1 MNSKIIISLN
11 KNIMDRIRL
20 QNFRSLQDTGE
31 INIKPLTLLVGKNSS
46 GKSSFLR
53 FFPLIKQSLE
63 ESKHGPI
70 LWYKEKG
77 VDFGDFETTVTKGEN
92 TIVMSFQIDILRY
105 HFPEPKNKPAL
116 NVELSIKKENNSNYD
131 YLHSASI
138 NYGDVDINMFFNQGT
153 ELKTDIIINGEVMPS
168 ARTYRRDNSL
178 FPYIRTDEVE
188 IDGFDYLTESMRK
201 GTRYIYKTID
211 DFLFITFEEFNK
223 KINGEEYPHNKIV
236 IFNKIVYANLFELLR
251 YVEFNLR
258 FEVDSL
264 VYIGPFR
271 DAPQRYYRMQNLS
284 ANSIDMNGSN
294 IAVYVKELGAKLE
307 TLNDILL
314 TRFGFTIDVE
324 SNFGQI
330 SLFIIKDGN
339 RTNIIDNGFGYSQ
352 ILPIILATFQLKDN
366 VNKYK
371 MSTFSNSLCIEQP
384 ELHLHPKMQFEY
396 GCMIADTLKTMED
409 CSSSRIKQKIILETH
424 SRSIIE
430 AIGQNIADKLIDRD
444 DVAVYLFEEHPDKS
458 SVSCVRSA
466 EFNKE
471 GYLNNWPL
479 GFLD

>member
-1 MNSKIIISLN
+1 
-11 KNIMDRIRL
+11 MDRIRL
-20 QNFRSLQDTGE
+20 KNFRSLKDTGE
-31 INIKPLTLLVGKNSS
+31 IEIKPLTLLVGKNSS

-77 VDFGDFETTVTKGEN
+77 VDFGDFETTVTKGED
-92 TIVMSFQIDILRY
+92 TIVMSFQVDVLRY
-105 HFPEPKNKPAL
+105 HFPEPKNKPAI
-116 NVELSIKKENNSNYD
+116 NVELSIKKENDSNYD
-131 YLHSASI
+131 YLHSACIS
-138 NYGDVDINMFFNQGT
+138 YGDVNINMVFNQGAK
-153 ELKTDIIINGEVMPS
+153 LKTDITINGESMPS
-168 ARTYRRDNSL
+168 ASTYRRDNTL
-178 FPYIRTDEVE
+178 FPYIRTDEVDIE
-188 IDGFDYLTESMRK
+188 GFDYLTESTRK
-201 GTRYIYKTID
+201 GSRYIYKTID

-223 KINGEEYPHNKIV
+223 KINGEEYPYNKV
-236 IFNKIVYANLFELLR
+236 AIFNKIVYANLFDLLR

-258 FEVDSL
+258 FDVDDL

-284 ANSIDMNGSN
+284 ANTIDMNGSN
-294 IAVYVKELGAKLE
+294 IAVYIKEMGDKLK
-307 TLNDILL
+307 TLNDVLL
-314 TRFGFTIDVE
+314 SRFGFTIDVE

-330 SLFIIKDGN
+330 SLFIVKDGK

-352 ILPIILATFQLKDN
+352 ILPIILATFQLKDS
-366 VNKYK
+366 VSQHKVG
-371 MSTFSNSLCIEQP
+371 SHCFSLCIEQP

-396 GCMIADTLKTMED
+396 GCMIADTLKAMED
-409 CSSSRIKQKIILETH
+409 CSNGHIKQQIILETH

-430 AIGQNIADKLIDRD
+430 ALGKSIADKLIDRN
-444 DVAVYLFEEHPDKS
+444 DVGVYLFEEHPDES
-458 SVSCVRSA
+458 CISCVRSA
-466 EFNKE
+466 EFDEE

>member
-1 MNSKIIISLN
+1 
-11 KNIMDRIRL
+11 MDRIRL

>member
-1 MNSKIIISLN
+1 
-11 KNIMDRIRL
+11 MDRIRL

-31 INIKPLTLLVGKNSS
+31 IKIKPLTLLVGKNSS

-258 FEVDSL
+258 FKVDSL

>member
-1 MNSKIIISLN
+1 
-11 KNIMDRIRL
+11 MDRIRL

-31 INIKPLTLLVGKNSS
+31 IEIKPLTLLVGKNSS

-77 VDFGDFETTVTKGEN
+77 VDFGDFETTVTKGED
-92 TIVMSFQIDILRY
+92 TIVMSFQIDVLRY
-105 HFPEPKNKPAL
+105 HFPEPKNKPAI
-116 NVELSIKKENNSNYD
+116 NVELSIKKENDSNYD
-131 YLHSASI
+131 YLHSAHIS
-138 NYGDVDINMFFNQGT
+138 YGDVDINMVFNQGI
-153 ELKTDIIINGEVMPS
+153 ELKTDIIINGESMPS
-168 ARTYRRDNSL
+168 ASTYRRDNSL
-178 FPYIRTDEVE
+178 FPYIRTDEVKIE
-188 IDGFDYLTESMRK
+188 GFSYLTESMRK

-223 KINGEEYPHNKIV
+223 KINGEEYPYNKIA

-258 FEVDSL
+258 FEFDDL

-284 ANSIDMNGSN
+284 ANTIDMNGSN
-294 IAVYVKELGAKLE
+294 IAVFVKEMGEKLQ
-307 TLNDILL
+307 TLNDVID

-324 SNFGQI
+324 SKFGQI
-330 SLFIIKDGN
+330 SLFIIKDGK

-352 ILPIILATFQLKDN
+352 ILPIILATFQLKYN
-366 VNKYK
+366 VDQYK
-371 MSTFSNSLCIEQP
+371 VNAHSISLCIEQP

-396 GCMIADTLKTMED
+396 GCMIADTLKTIEE
-409 CSSSRIKQKIILETH
+409 CSKGRIKQQIILETH

-430 AIGQNIADKLIDRD
+430 AIGQNIADKLIDRN
-444 DVAVYLFEEHPDKS
+444 DVVVYLFEEHPDKS

>member
-1 MNSKIIISLN
+1 
-11 KNIMDRIRL
+11 MDRIRL

-31 INIKPLTLLVGKNSS
+31 IKIKPLTLLVGKNSS

-92 TIVMSFQIDILRY
+92 TIVMSFQIEILRY

>member
-1 MNSKIIISLN
+1 
-11 KNIMDRIRL
+11 MDRIRL
-20 QNFRSLQDTGE
+20 KNFRSLKDTGE
-31 INIKPLTLLVGKNSS
+31 IEIKPLTLLVGKNSS

-77 VDFGDFETTVTKGEN
+77 VDFGDFETTVTKGED
-92 TIVMSFQIDILRY
+92 TIVMSFQVDVLRY
-105 HFPEPKNKPAL
+105 HFPEPKNKPAI
-116 NVELSIKKENNSNYD
+116 NVELSIKKENDSNYD
-131 YLHSASI
+131 YIHSACIS
-138 NYGDVDINMFFNQGT
+138 YGDVNINMVFNQGAK
-153 ELKTDIIINGEVMPS
+153 LKTDITINGESMPS
-168 ARTYRRDNSL
+168 ASTYRRDNTL
-178 FPYIRTDEVE
+178 FPYIRTDEVDIE
-188 IDGFDYLTESMRK
+188 GFDYLTESTRK
-201 GTRYIYKTID
+201 GSRYIYKTID

-223 KINGEEYPHNKIV
+223 KINGEEYPYNKV
-236 IFNKIVYANLFELLR
+236 AIFNKIVYANLFDLLR

-258 FEVDSL
+258 FDVDDL

-284 ANSIDMNGSN
+284 ANTIDMNGSN
-294 IAVYVKELGAKLE
+294 IAVYIKEMGDKLK
-307 TLNDILL
+307 TLNDVLL
-314 TRFGFTIDVE
+314 SRFGFTIDVE

-330 SLFIIKDGN
+330 SLFIVKDGK

-352 ILPIILATFQLKDN
+352 ILPIILATFQLKDS
-366 VNKYK
+366 VSQHKVG
-371 MSTFSNSLCIEQP
+371 SHCFSLCIEQP

-396 GCMIADTLKTMED
+396 GCMIADTLKAMED
-409 CSSSRIKQKIILETH
+409 CSNGHIKQQIILETH

-430 AIGQNIADKLIDRD
+430 ALGKSIADKLIDRN
-444 DVAVYLFEEHPDKS
+444 DVGVYLFEEHPDES
-458 SVSCVRSA
+458 CISCVRSA
-466 EFNKE
+466 EFDEE